1 MDLFCASRQAKK
13 TNYAGNAFYGKSH
26 KNDIRNDKLYVKNL
40 IKAIQFSSQLL
51 T

>member
-1 MDLFCASRQAKK
+1 MLFTEKAI
-13 TNYAGNAFYGKSH
+13 KSH
-26 KNDIRNDKLYVKNL
+26 KNDIRDKLYVKNL